1 MSAKQVLYAVNEL
14 VPSTLMV
21 MPLYWFQEM
30 VVREERAS
38 SVGQTQ
44 VSRLQK
50 RQDELLHAL
59 LPPQIVQLRRSGAGV
74 LMHLLAIDAQAVH
87 DAYGAFGQEELRL
100 ACVAAASVAVHGA
113 VQVNAQPWHAH
124 ILATHGQRLRAR

>member
-1 MSAKQVLYAVNEL
+1 MLYAVNEL

-38 SVGQTQ
+38 SVAHSQ

-59 LPPQIVQLRRSGAGV
+59 LPPQIVK
-74 LMHLLAIDAQAVH
+74 LMHPVPD
-87 DAYGAFGQEELRL
+87 D
-100 ACVAAASVAVHGA
+100 
-113 VQVNAQPWHAH
+113 PM
-124 ILATHGQRLRAR
+124 